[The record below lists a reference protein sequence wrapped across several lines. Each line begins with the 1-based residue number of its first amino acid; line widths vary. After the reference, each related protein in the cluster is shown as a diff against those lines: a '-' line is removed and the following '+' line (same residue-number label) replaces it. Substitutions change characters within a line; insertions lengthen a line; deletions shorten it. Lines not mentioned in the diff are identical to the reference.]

1 MNYPG
6 LENNTGQKMDQ
17 QQYLRLSGTMMKNDE
32 LHISLISGEFE
43 PSGAADVLLS
53 MINDKIR
60 YHTVKS
66 LKPDEEIDLES
77 ASSHR
82 INELKEAK
90 SKTIYEVQQAFKN
103 GYQLEI
109 EGTIVIRRKAR
120 DKSLTS

>member
-1 MNYPG
+1 
-6 LENNTGQKMDQ
+6 
-17 QQYLRLSGTMMKNDE
+17 MKNNE
-32 LHISLISGEFE
+32 LLISLISGEFE

-66 LKPDEEIDLES
+66 LKLDEEIDLEP
-77 ASSHR
+77 SSSNR
-82 INELKEAK
+82 VKELKKAK

-103 GYQLEI
+103 GYRLEI

-120 DKSLTS
+120 DKSITT